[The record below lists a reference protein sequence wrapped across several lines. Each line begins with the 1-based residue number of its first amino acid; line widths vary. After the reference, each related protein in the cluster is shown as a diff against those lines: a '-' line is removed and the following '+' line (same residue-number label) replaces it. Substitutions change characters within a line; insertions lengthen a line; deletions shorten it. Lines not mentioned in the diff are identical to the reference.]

1 VSRFCVPRR
10 MACLIVAMGFAA
22 HAFSADDA
30 RQILDRAYALTDSAA
45 TVEQFNEILQ
55 LCQQAASGPM
65 SSDMVTYR
73 RQLLSWAYNRRGE
86 VFAERAAAL
95 VDPKEKE
102 QARKLEAQA
111 LADFERAVEN
121 DPQRWKSL
129 HNRAVSYA
137 LIGKFPEATADLRRV
152 LQLKPDHANAN
163 FNLGEIHRDMG
174 QNEEAVQDYTRALK
188 LDEKD
193 AASYGGRARAIV
205 SLGRLQ
211 DAQRDFNRA
220 VELAPNDAFIRAGRG
235 SLYQRLGRWG
245 DAALDLREAAKLDGN
260 SDAVLQMAAWLMA
273 TCPDNRYRQ
282 TDLAVQAAERALE
295 LGDGDDSRYLDT
307 LAAAYA
313 NANRFDDA
321 VRTAQAALDCA
332 RNADDRKQI
341 QQRVELYR
349 QKRPFRQADVE
360 RGGAASSIH

>member
-1 VSRFCVPRR
+1 
-10 MACLIVAMGFAA
+10 MGFAS
-22 HAFSADDA
+22 HAVSADDA
-30 RQILDRAYALTDSAA
+30 KQTLDRAYALTDSAS
-45 TVEQFNEILQ
+45 TVEQLNEILQ

-65 SSDMVTYR
+65 SSDMATYR
-73 RQLLSWAYNRRGE
+73 RQLLSWTYNRRGE
-86 VFAERAAAL
+86 SFAERAAAL
-95 VDPKEKE
+95 VDPNEKE
-102 QARKLEAQA
+102 QARKLESQA

-121 DPQRWKSL
+121 DPQRWKAL

-137 LIGKFPEATADLRRV
+137 LIGKFPEAIADLRRV
-152 LQLKPDHANAN
+152 LQVKPDHANAH

-188 LDEKD
+188 LDD
-193 AASYGGRARAIV
+193 QDGAPYGGRAQAFV
-205 SLGRLQ
+205 ALGRLQ
-211 DAQRDFNRA
+211 DALRDFNRA
-220 VELAPNDAFIRAGRG
+220 VELAPSDAIARAGRG

-245 DAALDLREAAKLDGN
+245 DAAVDLREAAKLNGN

-282 TDLAVQAAERALE
+282 TDLAVQAAEKAVE

-313 NANRFDDA
+313 NASRFDDA

-332 RNADDRKQI
+332 RSPGDRQQI
-341 QQRVELYR
+341 QQRLELYR
-349 QKRPFRQADVE
+349 QKRPFRQPVAE
-360 RGGAASSIH
+360 RGTAASSIH